1 MQEDELIKTYLKE
14 EADIILD
21 LKAEERGVELVF
33 EDIVKKA
40 GQIDPTLQPMIKAE
54 LQKSLKSLQNIE
66 ARLMKAEKQKEE
78 VAINQIKGIKEKL
91 FPNGSLQE
99 RKDNFL
105 YAYLLLGDSFIDE
118 LVEQLNPLEQEF
130 VVLS

>member
-1 MQEDELIKTYLKE
+1 M
-14 EADIILD
+14 
-21 LKAEERGVELVF
+21 
-33 EDIVKKA
+33 
-40 GQIDPTLQPMIKAE
+40 
-54 LQKSLKSLQNIE
+54 E
-66 ARLMKAEKQKEE
+66 ARLIKAEKQKEE

-118 LVEQLNPLEQEF
+118 LVEQLNPFEQEF